1 MQKIHLNV
9 WNTHC
14 NCIKFILLLGIALI
28 SIEFNKVKKKW
39 LLLCMLVDSLL
50 HEQRFAVDE
59 EKQTSGNSQSSNL
72 LVYLLWL
79 TPIDIPNF

>member
-1 MQKIHLNV
+1 
-9 WNTHC
+9 
-14 NCIKFILLLGIALI
+14 
-28 SIEFNKVKKKW
+28 
-39 LLLCMLVDSLL
+39 MLVDRLL